1 MRLSTLIANIRN
13 PPHESVVGYMTRSDG
28 RVMRMMPFVILINL
42 VWLFIWAVLSRQ
54 SFTQVILPTLISVP
68 IHVYLH
74 LCVYFYAGPNRV
86 RLSYVAGI
94 FALAYLLAPWNFAS
108 LTYLI
113 FGFFLIVYLISTV
126 QATMII
132 GVSVAAFMTEMWL
145 LGANSNSMLSALV
158 PTLTL
163 AIIAIFTAYAHK
175 HQSEMRRSQEEI
187 TRLATLAERER
198 IGRDLH
204 DLLGH
209 TLSVVAL
216 KSELARKLIDRD
228 VDAARAEIA
237 EVERVARDSL
247 AQVRNAVSG
256 IRSTALSAE
265 LLAATALLEAQG
277 VKVKCETE
285 NVKLP
290 HDRETV
296 LALSLRE
303 AATNIRRHSNAKVVT
318 IRVRKEAEA
327 VIMEVADDG
336 RGGRI
341 VPGNGLNGMRER
353 LDTVGGSLTLWPNP
367 SGGTLLRAIVPVAV
381 AA

>member
-1 MRLSTLIANIRN
+1 VFLL
-13 PPHESVVGYMTRSDG
+13 G
-28 RVMRMMPFVILINL
+28 
-42 VWLFIWAVLSRQ
+42 
-54 SFTQVILPTLISVP
+54 
-68 IHVYLH
+68 
-74 LCVYFYAGPNRV
+74 
-86 RLSYVAGI
+86 
-94 FALAYLLAPWNFAS
+94 YLLAPYNPSS
-108 LTYLI
+108 LGYLI
-113 FGFFLIVYLISTV
+113 FGFFMLAYLVSTLAATLIIALSIVGFVAQMFWLDAHLNAI
-126 QATMII
+126 
-132 GVSVAAFMTEMWL
+132 VSVV
-145 LGANSNSMLSALV
+145 V
-158 PTLTL
+158 PSVTL

-175 HQSEMRRSQEEI
+175 HQMQLRRSQDEI
-187 TRLATLAERER
+187 LRLATLAERER

-228 VDAARAEIA
+228 IDAARAEIA

-256 IRSTALSAE
+256 IRSTALSSE

-277 VKVKCETE
+277 LKVKCETE

-303 AATNIRRHSNAKVVT
+303 AATNVGRHSGAKIVT
-318 IRVRKEAEA
+318 IRLRKEAA
-327 VIMEVADDG
+327 AIVMEVADDG

-353 LDTVGGSLTLWPNP
+353 LDTVGGSLSLWPNP
-367 SGGTLLRAIVPVAV
+367 AGGTLLRASVPVA
-381 AA
+381 A

>member
-1 MRLSTLIANIRN
+1 MRLSRLIENIRN
-13 PPHESVVGYMTRSDG
+13 PPADSMVGYMTRADG
-28 RVMRMMPFVILINL
+28 RTMRYLPFVTLINL
-42 VWLFIWAVLSRQ
+42 VWLFVWVVMARK
-54 SFTQVILPTLISVP
+54 SFVHVILPTLISVP
-68 IHVYLH
+68 MFVYLH
-74 LCVYFYAGPNRV
+74 LCANFYGGPNHI
-86 RLSYVAGI
+86 RLRYVAGV
-94 FALAYLLAPWNFAS
+94 FLLGYVTSYFNYSALG
-108 LTYLI
+108 YLI
-113 FGFFLIVYLISTV
+113 FGFFLVAYLVTTRQAIIVITSSIALFEIQLWLMGAAREDLIS
-126 QATMII
+126 M
-132 GVSVAAFMTEMWL
+132 
-145 LGANSNSMLSALV
+145 LV
-158 PTLTL
+158 PSVTL
-163 AIIAIFTAYAHK
+163 AIIAIFTAYAHR
-175 HQSEMRRSQEEI
+175 HQMQLRRSQDEI
-187 TRLATLAERER
+187 LRLATLAERER

-228 VDAARAEIA
+228 IEAARAEIA

-277 VKVKCETE
+277 LKVKCETE

-303 AATNIRRHSNAKVVT
+303 AATNVRRHSGATGVT
-318 IRVRKEAEA
+318 IRVRKESAA
-327 VIMEVADDG
+327 VVMEVADDG

-341 VPGNGLNGMRER
+341 IPGNGLNGMRER
-353 LDTVGGSLTLWPNP
+353 LDTVGGTLSLWPNP
-367 SGGTLLRAIVPVAV
+367 AGGTLLRASVPL

>member
-1 MRLSTLIANIRN
+1 MLPSQLIANIRN
-13 PPHESVVGYMTRSDG
+13 PPTESVVGYMTRADG
-28 RVMRMMPFVILINL
+28 RTMHLLPFVILINL
-42 VWLFIWAVLSRQ
+42 IWIFLWPLLAGQ
-54 SFTQVILPTLISVP
+54 SFVHVVLPTLITVP
-68 IHVYLH
+68 VFVYLH
-74 LCVYFYAGPNRV
+74 LCVYFYDGPGAI
-86 RLSYVAGI
+86 RLRYVTGV
-94 FALAYLLAPWNFAS
+94 FALAYLLAYWNPSS
-108 LTYLI
+108 LGYLI
-113 FGFFLIVYLISTV
+113 FGFFMVVYLLPLKGSVTV
-126 QATMII
+126 IAGSIFLFAVEAI
-132 GVSVAAFMTEMWL
+132 L
-145 LGANSNSMLSALV
+145 LGADFPALVSMLV
-158 PTLTL
+158 PAITLGV
-163 AIIAIFTAYAHK
+163 IATFTAYAHM
-175 HQSEMRRSQEEI
+175 HQREMRRTQEEI

-228 VDAARAEIA
+228 IDAARAEIG

-285 NVKLP
+285 NVRLP

-303 AATNIRRHSNAKVVT
+303 AATNVRRHSGAKVVT
-318 IRVRKEAEA
+318 IRLRKEEA
-327 VIMEVADDG
+327 AVVMEVADDG

-353 LDTVGGSLTLWPNP
+353 LGTVGGSLTLWPNP
-367 SGGTLLRAIVPVAV
+367 AGGTLLRASVPL

>member
-1 MRLSTLIANIRN
+1 MRLSKLIANIRN
-13 PPHESVVGYMTRSDG
+13 PPQDSVVGYMTRADG
-28 RVMRMMPFVILINL
+28 RVMHMLPFVILINL
-42 VWLFIWAVLSRQ
+42 VWLFVWAVLAGQ
-54 SFTQVILPTLISVP
+54 SFMRVILPTLITVP
-68 IHVYLH
+68 IYVYLH
-74 LCVYFYAGPNRV
+74 LCVYFCDGPNHV
-86 RLSYVAGI
+86 RLRYVAGV
-94 FALAYLLAPWNFAS
+94 FALAYALAPWNMSA
-108 LTYLI
+108 LGYLI
-113 FGFFLIVYLISTV
+113 FGFFMIVYLISTRAA
-126 QATMII
+126 ATVIFLSI
-132 GVSVAAFMTEMWL
+132 AAYMAEMWFM
-145 LGANSNSMLSALV
+145 GADRNALVSALV
-158 PTLTL
+158 PSITL

-175 HQSEMRRSQEEI
+175 HQREMRRSQEEI

-216 KSELARKLIDRD
+216 KSELARKLIDHD
-228 VDAARAEIA
+228 IDAARAEIG

-285 NVKLP
+285 NVRLP

-303 AATNIRRHSNAKVVT
+303 AATNVRRHSGAKVVT
-318 IRVRKEAEA
+318 IRVRKEAA
-327 VIMEVADDG
+327 DVIVEVADDG

-341 VPGNGLNGMRER
+341 MPGNGLNGMRER

-367 SGGTLLRAIVPVAV
+367 AGGTLLRASVPG

>member
-1 MRLSTLIANIRN
+1 M
-13 PPHESVVGYMTRSDG
+13 V
-28 RVMRMMPFVILINL
+28 
-42 VWLFIWAVLSRQ
+42 
-54 SFTQVILPTLISVP
+54 
-68 IHVYLH
+68 
-74 LCVYFYAGPNRV
+74 
-86 RLSYVAGI
+86 
-94 FALAYLLAPWNFAS
+94 
-108 LTYLI
+108 
-113 FGFFLIVYLISTV
+113 
-126 QATMII
+126 
-132 GVSVAAFMTEMWL
+132 EMWV
-145 LGANSNSMLSALV
+145 LGAGVDSMVSALV
-158 PTLTL
+158 PSITL
-163 AIIAIFTAYAHK
+163 AAIAIFTAYAHK
-175 HQSEMRRSQEEI
+175 HQKEMRRSQEEI

-228 VDAARAEIA
+228 IDSARREIA
-237 EVERVARDSL
+237 EVERVARESL

-256 IRSTALSAE
+256 IRSTALSSE

-277 VKVKCETE
+277 LKVKCETE

-303 AATNIRRHSNAKVVT
+303 AATNVRRHSNARAVT
-318 IRVRKEAEA
+318 IRLRNESAA

-353 LDTVGGSLTLWPNP
+353 LDTVGGSLSLWPNP
-367 SGGTLLRAIVPVAV
+367 EGGTLLRASVPM

>member
-1 MRLSTLIANIRN
+1 MRPATLIHNIRN
-13 PPHESVVGYMTRSDG
+13 MPPDSVVGYMTRADG
-28 RVMRMMPFVILINL
+28 RTMRFLPFVILINL
-42 VWLFIWAVLSRQ
+42 VWLFVWAILARQ
-54 SFTQVILPTLISVP
+54 SFSGVILPTLISVP
-68 IHVYLH
+68 FFVYLH
-74 LCVYFYAGPNRV
+74 LCVYFYSGPPNR
-86 RLSYVAGI
+86 RLVYVAGV
-94 FALAYLLAPWNFAS
+94 FALGYILAPFNFSS
-108 LTYLI
+108 LGYLI
-113 FGFFLIVYLISTV
+113 FGFFMLAYLVTTL
-126 QATMII
+126 QATVCIALSILVYML
-132 GVSVAAFMTEMWL
+132 EMWL
-145 LGANSNSMLSALV
+145 IGAPKEALVSALV
-158 PTLTL
+158 PSITL
-163 AIIAIFTAYAHK
+163 AIIAIFMAFAHR
-175 HQSEMRRSQEEI
+175 HQMQLRRSQDEI
-187 TRLATLAERER
+187 LRLATLAERER

-228 VDAARAEIA
+228 IDAARTEIA

-256 IRSTALSAE
+256 IRSTALSSE

-277 VKVKCETE
+277 LKVKCETE

-303 AATNIRRHSNAKVVT
+303 AATNVRRHSGATGVT
-318 IRVRKEAEA
+318 IRLRKEAAA
-327 VIMEVADDG
+327 VVMEVADDG

-353 LDTVGGSLTLWPNP
+353 LDTVGGSLSLWPNP
-367 SGGTLLRAIVPVAV
+367 SGGTLLRASVPL

>member
-1 MRLSTLIANIRN
+1 LIHNIRN
-13 PPHESVVGYMTRSDG
+13 PPADSVVGYMTRADG
-28 RVMRMMPFVILINL
+28 RTMRYMPFVILINL
-42 VWLFIWAVLSRQ
+42 AWLFVWALLARQ
-54 SFTQVILPTLISVP
+54 SFSQVILPTLLSVP
-68 IHVYLH
+68 IFVYLH
-74 LCVYFYAGPNRV
+74 LCAYFYSGPPEI
-86 RLSYVAGI
+86 RLRYVAGV
-94 FALAYLLAPWNFAS
+94 FALAYILAPFNFAS
-108 LTYLI
+108 LGYLI
-113 FGFFLIVYLISTV
+113 FGFFMAAYLVTTRQGIVVIV
-126 QATMII
+126 
-132 GVSVAAFMTEMWL
+132 VSIAAFLFEMWL
-145 LGANSNSMLSALV
+145 MDAPAEAMASVLV
-158 PTLTL
+158 PTITL

-175 HQSEMRRSQEEI
+175 NQAQLRRSQEEI
-187 TRLATLAERER
+187 LRLATLAERER

-228 VDAARAEIA
+228 IDAARTEIA

-277 VKVKCETE
+277 LKVKCETE
-285 NVKLP
+285 NLKLP

-303 AATNIRRHSNAKVVT
+303 AATNVRRHSGATGVT
-318 IRVRKEAEA
+318 IRLRKESAA
-327 VIMEVADDG
+327 VVMEVADDG

-341 VPGNGLNGMRER
+341 IPGNGLNGMRER
-353 LDTVGGSLTLWPNP
+353 LDTVGGTLSLWPNP
-367 SGGTLLRAIVPVAV
+367 PGGTLLRATVPL

>member
-1 MRLSTLIANIRN
+1 MLISTLIANIRN
-13 PPHESVVGYMTRSDG
+13 PPPDSVVGHMTRADG
-28 RVMRMMPFVILINL
+28 RTMRLLPFAVLINL
-42 VWLFIWAVLSRQ
+42 AWLFVWAVLSRQ
-54 SFTQVILPTLISVP
+54 SFTGVILPTLVSVP
-68 IHVYLH
+68 VFVYLH
-74 LCVYFYAGPNRV
+74 LCVYFYGGPNHV
-86 RLSYVAGI
+86 RLRYVAGV
-94 FALAYLLAPWNFAS
+94 FAMGYALAPYNFSSLA
-108 LTYLI
+108 YLI
-113 FGFFLIVYLISTV
+113 FGFFMIAYLVTVRTAIVVILGSI
-126 QATMII
+126 
-132 GVSVAAFMTEMWL
+132 AAFVVQMWL
-145 LGANSNSMLSALV
+145 LGAHRDAILGAFIPS
-158 PTLTL
+158 LTL

-175 HQSEMRRSQEEI
+175 HQMQLRRSQDEI
-187 TRLATLAERER
+187 LRLATLAERER

-228 VDAARAEIA
+228 IDAARAEIG

-256 IRSTALSAE
+256 IRSTALSGE

-277 VKVKCETE
+277 LKVKCETE

-290 HDRETV
+290 HDRETA

-303 AATNIRRHSNAKVVT
+303 AATNVRRHSGAKVVT
-318 IRVRKEAEA
+318 IRVRKDADE
-327 VIMEVADDG
+327 VVVEVADDG
-336 RGGRI
+336 RGGQI

-353 LDTVGGSLTLWPNP
+353 LGTVGGRLSLWPNP
-367 SGGTLLRAIVPVAV
+367 AGGTLLRASVPT

>member
-1 MRLSTLIANIRN
+1 MRLSQLIHNIRN
-13 PPHESVVGYMTRSDG
+13 PPHESVVGYMTRADG
-28 RVMRMMPFVILINL
+28 RTMHLLPFVILINL
-42 VWLFIWAVLSRQ
+42 IWLFIWALLSGA
-54 SFTQVILPTLISVP
+54 SFKDVILPTLITVP
-68 IHVYLH
+68 IFIYLH
-74 LCVYFYAGPNRV
+74 LSLYFYGGPNPV
-86 RLSYVAGI
+86 RLRYAAGI
-94 FALAYLLAPWNFAS
+94 FALGFMLAPWNFS
-108 LTYLI
+108 SVGYLI
-113 FGFFLIVYLISTV
+113 FGFFMIVYLVPMKVSSTV
-126 QATMII
+126 IALSI
-132 GVSVAAFMTEMWL
+132 AAYVLEMTL
-145 LGANSNSMLSALV
+145 LGASGSTIVSVLV
-158 PTLTL
+158 PAVTL
-163 AIIAIFTAYAHK
+163 AVIAIFTSYAHFN
-175 HQSEMRRSQEEI
+175 QRELRRSQEEI
-187 TRLATLAERER
+187 LRLATLAERER

-228 VDAARAEIA
+228 IDAARAEIA

-256 IRSTALSAE
+256 IRSTALSSE

-277 VKVKCETE
+277 FKVKCETE

-303 AATNIRRHSNAKVVT
+303 AATNVRRHSNAKVVT
-318 IRVRKEAEA
+318 IRLRKEAA
-327 VIMEVADDG
+327 DVVMEVVDDG

-353 LDTVGGSLTLWPNP
+353 LDTVGGSLSLWPNP
-367 SGGTLLRAIVPVAV
+367 AGGTLLRASVPL